1 MTMKSLVIGGSSGIG
16 LATALRLKRHGDVTV
31 AGRDPAKLSQAET
44 QGLRALRADI
54 TTDAGLAVLL
64 EDIEAAGYDTLV
76 NAAGHFAPK
85 PFLEHDAGDFDL
97 YHGLNRSLFLATRAV
112 AAGMV
117 ARGGGAIVN
126 VGSMWAH
133 QAVKA
138 TPSSAY
144 SMAKAGLHALT
155 QHLAME
161 LAEHGI
167 RVNAVAPAVV
177 ETPIYEIF
185 IPKDDV
191 AETLKSFDS
200 FHPIGR
206 IGQPD
211 DVAAVIETLLS
222 PESGWITGAV
232 WNVDGGVM
240 ARRN

>member
-54 TTDAGLAVLL
+54 TTDAGL
-64 EDIEAAGYDTLV
+64 
-76 NAAGHFAPK
+76 
-85 PFLEHDAGDFDL
+85 
-97 YHGLNRSLFLATRAV
+97 
-112 AAGMV
+112 
-117 ARGGGAIVN
+117 
-126 VGSMWAH
+126 
-133 QAVKA
+133 
-138 TPSSAY
+138 
-144 SMAKAGLHALT
+144 HALT

-191 AETLKSFDS
+191 AEALKGFDS

-240 ARRN
+240 AGRN